1 MNEIQCVAVTLL
13 LLKRVLERVKERGH
27 LTADEKAQ
35 IFRTLRL
42 LVHQFL
48 SGGILHE
55 LCQGGELLGQFQMP
69 RVQNSYL
76 EYKCA
81 NADDERDPRNPLC
94 EKRLPF

>member
-1 MNEIQCVAVTLL
+1 MNEIQCVVVTLL

-55 LCQGGELLGQFQMP
+55 LRQSGELLGEFQMP
-69 RVQNSYL
+69 RIQNSYL

-81 NADDERDPRNPLC
+81 DAHNQ
-94 EKRLPF
+94 

>member
-1 MNEIQCVAVTLL
+1 MNEIQCVMVTVLL
-13 LLKRVLERVKERGH
+13 FKRVLERVKERGR

-55 LCQGGELLGQFQMP
+55 LRESGELLGQFQVP
-69 RVQNSYL
+69 RVQDGYL
-76 EYKCA
+76 E
-81 NADDERDPRNPLC
+81 DERTETHN
-94 EKRLPF
+94 E

>member
-1 MNEIQCVAVTLL
+1 MVTVLL
-13 LLKRVLERVKERGH
+13 FKRVLERVKERGR

-55 LCQGGELLGQFQMP
+55 LRESGELLGQFQVP
-69 RVQNSYL
+69 RVQDGYL
-76 EYKCA
+76 E
-81 NADDERDPRNPLC
+81 DERTETHN
-94 EKRLPF
+94 E

>member
-1 MNEIQCVAVTLL
+1 MNEIQCVMVTVLL
-13 LLKRVLERVKERGH
+13 FKRVLERVKERGR

-55 LCQGGELLGQFQMP
+55 LRESGELLGQFQVP
-69 RVQNSYL
+69 RIQDGYL
-76 EYKCA
+76 E
-81 NADDERDPRNPLC
+81 NERTETHN
-94 EKRLPF
+94 E

>member
-1 MNEIQCVAVTLL
+1 MNEIQCVHVTILL
-13 LLKRVLERVKERGH
+13 FRRVLERVKERGH

-55 LCQGGELLGQFQMP
+55 LRQSGELLGQFQVP
-69 RVQNSYL
+69 RVQDCYL
-76 EYKCA
+76 ENKGAEA
-81 NADDERDPRNPLC
+81 NDE
-94 EKRLPF
+94 